1 MSNEN
6 TLVDRVGASKA
17 ELADFMDVE
26 FPQCPLEIEAL
37 GDRSCRVRRKISVQ
51 QLRPGGTVSGPVLM
65 EVADAAM
72 YVAILSQIGLVALAV
87 TTNLNI
93 NFLRKP
99 DGNTDVIAE
108 CRLIKLGKRLVVGEV
123 FLFSDGDEDAVAH
136 VTATYS
142 IPPKKDQN

>member
-1 MSNEN
+1 VSEI
-6 TLVDRVGASKA
+6 TRPSKA
-17 ELADFMDVE
+17 ELIEFMHTE
-26 FPQCPLEIEAL
+26 FPQCPLDIESLSHHA
-37 GDRSCRVRRKISVQ
+37 CTVRRSIGVQ

-72 YVAILSQIGLVALAV
+72 YVAILSEIGLVALAV
-87 TTNLNI
+87 TTSLNI

-99 DGNTDVIAE
+99 SADADVIAE

-123 FLFSDGDEDAVAH
+123 TLFSDGDEDPVAH

-142 IPPKKDQN
+142 IPPG

>member
-1 MSNEN
+1 MSE
-6 TLVDRVGASKA
+6 TTRPSKA
-17 ELADFMDVE
+17 ELSEFMHTE
-26 FPQCPLEIEAL
+26 FPQCPIDIESLAHHQ
-37 GDRSCRVRRKISVQ
+37 CVVRRSIGVQ

-72 YVAILSQIGLVALAV
+72 YVTILSEIGLVALAV

-99 DGNTDVIAE
+99 SADSDVIAQ

-123 FLFSDGDEDAVAH
+123 TLYSEGDEDPVAH

-142 IPPKKDQN
+142 IPPR

>member
-1 MSNEN
+1 MPSPRPSREQL
-6 TLVDRVGASKA
+6 T
-17 ELADFMDVE
+17 EFMQSE
-26 FPQCPLEIEAL
+26 FPQCPLDIEEL
-37 GDRSCRVRRKISVQ
+37 GDRSCRVRRRIGVQ

-65 EVADAAM
+65 EMADAAM
-72 YVAILSQIGLVALAV
+72 YVAILSEIGLVALAV

-99 DGNTDVIAE
+99 SAEADVIAD

-123 FLFSDGDEDAVAH
+123 SLFSAGEEEPVAH

-142 IPPKKDQN
+142 IPPNR